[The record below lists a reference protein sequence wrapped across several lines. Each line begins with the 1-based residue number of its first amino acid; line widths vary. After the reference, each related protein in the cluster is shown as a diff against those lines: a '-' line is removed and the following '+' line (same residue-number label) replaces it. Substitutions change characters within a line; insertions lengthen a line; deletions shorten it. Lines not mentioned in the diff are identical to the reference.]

1 MAIGAARTQR
11 LKEMSLDILLRN
23 RRQTDGHQ
31 YTVPS
36 PESYPFQWLWD
47 SCFHAI
53 ALSQFSTEDA
63 KQEIRSLFSA
73 QFENGM
79 LPHMIYRGDKKEMK
93 LGEDFVSID
102 WGRASTSTIT
112 QPPLIAEA
120 VWNIFER
127 DGDSAFLR
135 ETYQPLCAFFDYLL
149 SARDPRGNHLS
160 GIINPDES
168 GEDNSPRFD
177 GVLGLPPVQ
186 TLQENFASRLK
197 LVEELRAG
205 HFDAPFMKQFFWV
218 KDVPFNAI
226 LVKNLR
232 TMGTVA
238 EVLSEHEDATQ
249 FTAEADLVAHAMR
262 ERMYDGDRFW
272 TTYGESYLKIKIAT
286 WAIFSPMYAGIL
298 SQSEART
305 LVDDHLLNPHEFRP
319 RYMIPTVSMREPSYD
334 PEGFWRGS
342 TWIGV
347 NWFIFHGPMR
357 YGYRDIAERLTLSSA
372 ELIER
377 SGYREYYHPDTGAG
391 LGAQD
396 FTWGT
401 LIVDMLDTLERPE
414 R

>member
-1 MAIGAARTQR
+1 MMLDKKRSDALRQSAHR
-11 LKEMSLDILLRN
+11 LLLSN
-23 RRQTDGHQ
+23 RRQHDDHQ
-31 YTVPS
+31 FTVPS
-36 PESYPFQWLWD
+36 PQSYPFQWLWD

-53 ALSQFSTEDA
+53 ALAHFEPDSA
-63 KQEIRSLFSA
+63 KAELRSLLTG
-73 QFENGM
+73 QFNNGM
-79 LPHMIYRGDKKEMK
+79 FPHMIYRGENELMK
-93 LGEDFVSID
+93 LGDGFVRIE
-102 WGRASTSTIT
+102 WGKEKTSTIT
-112 QPPLIAEA
+112 QPPMLAEA
-120 VWNIFER
+120 LWKIYEK
-127 DGDSAFLR
+127 DGDREFLR
-135 ETYQPLCAFFDYLL
+135 LMYPHIKDFHAYLL
-149 SARDPRGNHLS
+149 SARDPRGNHLA

-177 GVLGLPPVQ
+177 SVLGLPPVQ
-186 TLQENFASRLK
+186 TLQENFSSRLK
-197 LVEELRAG
+197 LVEELRRG
-205 HFDAPFMKQFFWV
+205 HFDAPFMKQYFWV

-347 NWFIFHGPMR
+347 NWFIFHGLMR
-357 YGYRDIAERLTLSSA
+357 YGYRDIAERLALSSA